1 MMTAKAVN
9 AGVKINVVM
18 NLKHFTYEEFDSPDL
33 PGSGFAN
40 MDRNFLEMLDYARQI
55 ARAPFKI
62 NSGYRTKE
70 HNEKVGGKPQSSHLV
85 GKAADIGISSSQERW
100 NVLTALQDAGF
111 TRLGVGNTFI
121 HVDSDSSKTSKVI
134 WTY

>member
-1 MMTAKAVN
+1 MMTAKVVN
-9 AGVKINVVM
+9 AGVKTNVVM

-55 ARAPFKI
+55 ARVPFKI

-70 HNEKVGGKPQSSHLV
+70 HNQKVGGKPKSSHLI
-85 GKAADIGISSSQERW
+85 GKAADIAISNSQERW
-100 NVLTALQDAGF
+100 AVLTALQDAGF
-111 TRLGVGNTFI
+111 SRLGVAKTFI
-121 HVDSDSSKTSKVI
+121 HVDSDEAKSSNVI